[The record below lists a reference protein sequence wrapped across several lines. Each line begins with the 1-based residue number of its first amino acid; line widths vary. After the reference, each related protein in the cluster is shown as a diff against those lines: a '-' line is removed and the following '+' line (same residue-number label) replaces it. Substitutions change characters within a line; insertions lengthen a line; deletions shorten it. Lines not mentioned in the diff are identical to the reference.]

1 MENLPQKL
9 LNLIL
14 GQLIERPT
22 PHQYRDTTEWR
33 DNIRYLCQAR
43 LVCQQW
49 NSLATPHLFRNIVLA
64 YTENKTQVWDQIL
77 DSEVVQHARSVYIRT
92 SPPDDYPNGDWGEIA
107 YEPYQSLLE
116 SIKRIEEL
124 ENIETLYLRF
134 SRHCRGSETFASEVE
149 GIQDRQ
155 QVLENLFT
163 AMHNRRQVERNRPIR
178 SLTIENLQNLPLPHF
193 TSSNLFKDVMKD
205 VDHLHLMVVEEYDD
219 AGPDWHMHCVERRI
233 FEPYLHRE
241 WLTSFSNHLVSLT
254 LYFRDFWGVIPGA
267 FDGKGLALP
276 LIKTLTLGN
285 YVIGRHRQFDWV
297 LNQKSLTSL
306 RMDKCAIVSYII
318 FPAGEQWQRY
328 ELSTH
333 DWDECPAGSFDTKE
347 NDAVFSFTRTWE
359 TVFDGIRSNL
369 PRLSDFRFHCESPDT
384 FFPVRPETLFATL
397 HKMRYCVFDG
407 RWMILAG
414 QDMVGVRM
422 PSDGQFEVN
431 RAEETE
437 AGDDRAL
444 KALLEE
450 IRMR

>member
-163 AMHNRRQVERNRPIR
+163 AMHNRCQVERNRPIR

-205 VDHLHLMVVEEYDD
+205 VDHLHLMVVEEYDG